1 MIAELNIT
9 SYFGR
14 LNVECFIP
22 QCSARC
28 HPECC
33 WKGFLSQSIT
43 SPPFESSKVLVT
55 ISRFNIL
62 NYAIYSFARRSLP
75 CFLMHHYSSIRFQN
89 IEQHCHCKESFF
101 PNSLGNCLLLQ
112 EKQMKQ
118 MKKDKLP
125 SDKNTPNICGILQSK

>member
-1 MIAELNIT
+1 M
-9 SYFGR
+9 
-14 LNVECFIP
+14 LNVSYR
-22 QCSARC
+22 SALPDVIRNVVEKDSC
-28 HPECC
+28 HNLLPP
-33 WKGFLSQSIT
+33 
-43 SPPFESSKVLVT
+43 PPFESSKVLVT